1 MKVIDKQNLKKESS
15 IKRLR
20 REIEIQTDIEHK

>member
-1 MKVIDKQNLKKESS
+1 MKVIDKKNLQKESS

-20 REIEIQTDIEHK
+20 REIEIQTAIENK